1 MDTVLPAAGMLLV
14 AFTVGFGLR
23 AALSEVRRRQARNE
37 RKSLGPIDA
46 EPSPAALR
54 AERDVLAREVRQLGE
69 HVDRLLSLL
78 EREQALR
85 RQMQEELLRTLDRP
99 FVLLDEARAECAALR
114 EDRAAARAELADACA
129 EAAAAHAELAAARAE
144 RADAREECTV
154 LQGRLASTERRYREL
169 KRVVAQLLRRLR
181 ARGHFAEAA

>member
-1 MDTVLPAAGMLLV
+1 MDTVLPAAGLLLV
-14 AFTVGFGLR
+14 AFTVGFGMR
-23 AALSEVRRRQARNE
+23 AALSEVRRRQARIE

-46 EPSPAALR
+46 EPPPVAVR
-54 AERDVLAREVRQLGE
+54 AERDVLAREVAQLGE

-85 RQMQEELLRTLDRP
+85 RQLQEELLRVMDRP
-99 FVLLDEARAECAALR
+99 FVLLDEARAECA
-114 EDRAAARAELADACA
+114 E
-129 EAAAAHAELAAARAE
+129 
-144 RADAREECTV
+144 AREECML

-181 ARGHFAEAA
+181 AQGHFAQAA